1 MDENR
6 TSETEL
12 RESETALSES
22 KPKTSETQPQK
33 HEDFR
38 RAGNASRALIFH
50 LMGAGLVLYWLYQII
65 RDFVKGGP
73 EAPSVGL
80 LIVAILILGGGSIAV
95 ALLSYRNYKMDK
107 AAAEM
112 TEEEVA
118 QMEALRAEDEE
129 QDEDSTEA

>member
-1 MDENR
+1 MMDENR
-6 TSETEL
+6 ESETEL
-12 RESETALSES
+12 SETEAE
-22 KPKTSETQPQK
+22 PVQPAPQK

-38 RAGNASRALIFH
+38 RAGNASRALLVH

-95 ALLSYRNYKMDK
+95 ALMSYRNYKLEK

-118 QMEALRAEDEE
+118 QMEALRAEDEKE
-129 QDEDSTEA
+129 EEDTED